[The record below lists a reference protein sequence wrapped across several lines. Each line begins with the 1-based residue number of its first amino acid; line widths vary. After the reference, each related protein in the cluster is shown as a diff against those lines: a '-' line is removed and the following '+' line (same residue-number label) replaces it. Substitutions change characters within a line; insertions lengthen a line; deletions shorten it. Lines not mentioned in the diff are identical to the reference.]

1 MFNKSYFK
9 GNMKL
14 ENYARELETEGHRL
28 QYRKERYQFGAAMV
42 FLKENFPEPAA
53 MHLLPFA
60 DSHLQNEVIALCAHS
75 LNYLVQTFGQIFLSR
90 TTRPLRLFAHYD
102 EMLNPLMYLETT
114 AEAAQPLIDDAE
126 LRAAAQTIATNGNYT
141 LSFRAEKERFYA
153 IFTFK
158 KYREGSFSMYEQPKV
173 LEESLDAPAQ
183 EEGENA

>member
-9 GNMKL
+9 GSMKL
-14 ENYARELETEGHRL
+14 ENFAKELETEGHRL

-60 DSHLQNEVIALCAHS
+60 DSHLQNEVIALSAHS
-75 LNYLVQTFGQIFLSR
+75 LNYLVCTFGQIFLSR

-102 EMLNPLMYLETT
+102 DMLNPVMYMETT
-114 AEAAQPLIDDAE
+114 AEAAQPLVDDAE
-126 LRAAAQTIATNGNYT
+126 LRAAAQTVATNGNYT
-141 LSFRAEKERFYA
+141 LAFRAEKERFYA

-158 KYREGSFSMYEQPKV
+158 KYRADSYSMFEQPKA
-173 LEESLDAPAQ
+173 LEGSKHAPAQ
-183 EEGENA
+183 EEVDA